1 MSGKTLYDKIFD
13 AHIVDFDKETGEYLI
28 YIDRHLIHEVTS
40 PQAFDGLRIRGIGVH
55 CPNKVLAVADHN
67 TPTKKQE
74 SIDKIEDEVSKNQLQ
89 TLDKN
94 VKEFGIKNYH
104 PMCEKNNGI
113 IHIVAPEI
121 GFSQPATTIVCGDS
135 HTSTHGAFGA
145 LAFGIGTSQ
154 VEQVFATQTLK
165 IKKNKNMRITING
178 KLKPN
183 VFAKDVILYVISKI
197 GTGGG
202 TGYTIEFTGDVIK
215 NLSVE
220 GRMTI
225 CNMAIEA
232 GARSGIIAPDEKV
245 FEYFRNKKYCNISVK
260 DYNKTADFEKNDE
273 FFNKKVEYWKQFY
286 TDADAVFDKEFTFN
300 GEDIEPQITCRTSP
314 EDSISIY
321 DKVPKAINES
331 KQKALEYIGISAGVK
346 MADVEFS
353 NVFIGSCTNG
363 RIEDLREV
371 AKCLDEIEKYT
382 GKSAKVSV
390 KIKQALVVSGS
401 NVLKFQAER
410 EGIADKIIKA
420 GFEWRN
426 PGCSMCLGM
435 NEDKLPPYARCASTS
450 NRNFEGRQ
458 GYLSRT
464 HLCSPRTATIIA
476 VFGKIDLDFINWCK
490 ENEF

>member
-1 MSGKTLYDKIFD
+1 MAKTLYDKIFD
-13 AHIVDFDKETGEYLI
+13 AHIVDFDNETGEYLI

-40 PQAFDGLRIRGIGVH
+40 PQAFDGLRIRSIGVR
-55 CPNKVLAVADHN
+55 CPDKVLAVADHN
-67 TPTKKQE
+67 IPTKKQE
-74 SIDKIEDEVSKNQLQ
+74 SIDKIEDEVSKNQLR

-113 IHIVAPEI
+113 VHVVAPEI
-121 GFSQPATTIVCGDS
+121 GFAQPATTIVCGDS

-183 VFAKDVILYVISKI
+183 VFAKDVILYIISKI
-197 GTGGG
+197 GTSGG
-202 TGYTIEFTGDVIK
+202 TGYTIEFDGDVIK

-232 GARSGIIAPDEKV
+232 GARSGIIAPDEKIL
-245 FEYFRNKKYCNISVK
+245 NILEAK
-260 DYNKTADFEKNDE
+260 NTAIFHE
-273 FFNKKVEYWKQFY
+273 FFNKKVEYWKQFF
-286 TDADAVFDKEFTFN
+286 TDEDAVFDKEFAFN
-300 GEDIEPQITCRTSP
+300 GEDIEPQITWGTSP

-321 DKVPKAINES
+321 EKIPQPKNES
-331 KQKALEYIGISAGVK
+331 KQKALEYMGLKAGYNI
-346 MADVEFS
+346 ADVEFS

-371 AKCLDEIEKYT
+371 VRCLDEIEKYT
-382 GKSAKVSV
+382 EKPAKVND
-390 KIKQALVVSGS
+390 KINAIVVPGS
-401 NVLKFQAER
+401 NVVKFQAER

-476 VFGKIDLDFINWCK
+476 VFGKIDLDFIK
-490 ENEF
+490 SFDL

>member
-13 AHIVDFDKETGEYLI
+13 AHIVDFDKATGEYLI

-40 PQAFDGLRIRGIGVH
+40 PQAFDGLRIRGIGVR
-55 CPNKVLAVADHN
+55 CPNKVIAVADHN

-74 SIDKIEDEVSKNQLQ
+74 SIDKIEDDVSKNQLQ

-113 IHIVAPEI
+113 IHVVAPEI
-121 GFSQPATTIVCGDS
+121 GFAQPATTIVCGDS

-145 LAFGIGTSQ
+145 LSFGIGTSQ

-165 IKKNKNMRITING
+165 VKKNKNMRITING

-202 TGYTIEFTGDVIK
+202 TGYTIEFAGDVIK

-245 FEYFRNKKYCNISVK
+245 FEYFRNKKYCNIAVK

-273 FFNKKVEYWKQFY
+273 FFNKKVAYWKQFY
-286 TDADAVFDKEFTFN
+286 TDTDAVFDKAFTFN
-300 GEDIEPQITCRTSP
+300 GDDIEPQITWGTSP

-321 DKVPKAINES
+321 DKVPKATSES
-331 KQKALEYIGISAGVK
+331 KQKALEYIGLSVDENI
-346 MADVEFS
+346 ADVEFS

-371 AKCLDEIEKYT
+371 ARALDDIEKYT
-382 GKSAKVSV
+382 GKPAKVSE
-390 KIKQALVVSGS
+390 KITAIVVPGS
-401 NVLKFQAER
+401 NVVKFQAER

-490 ENEF
+490 ENKF

>member
-1 MSGKTLYDKIFD
+1 MSGKTLYDKIFEK
-13 AHIVDFDKETGEYLI
+13 HIVDFDNKTGEYLI

-40 PQAFDGLRIRGIGVH
+40 PQAFDGLRIRGIGVR
-55 CPNKVLAVADHN
+55 CPNKIIAVADHN

-74 SIDKIEDEVSKNQLQ
+74 SIDKIEDKTSRNQLN

-104 PMCEKNNGI
+104 PMCDKNNGI

-121 GFSQPATTIVCGDS
+121 GFAQPATTIVCGDS

-165 IKKNKNMRITING
+165 IKKNKNMRIRING
-178 KLKPN
+178 KLNKN
-183 VFAKDVILYVISKI
+183 VFAKDVILYIISKI
-197 GTGGG
+197 GTSGG
-202 TGYTIEFTGDVIK
+202 TGYTIEFCGDVIE
-215 NLSVE
+215 NMSVE
-220 GRMTI
+220 ERMTV

-260 DYNKTADFEKNDE
+260 DYNKNIEFKTNDDFYNQ
-273 FFNKKVEYWKQFY
+273 KVDYWKQFY
-286 TDADAVFDKEFTFN
+286 SDNDAVFDKEFEFN
-300 GEDIEPQITCRTSP
+300 GEDIEPQITWGTSP

-321 DKVPKAINES
+321 ENIPEAKNES
-331 KQKALEYIGISAGVK
+331 KQKALRYMDFSSGINISNI
-346 MADVEFS
+346 EFS

-371 AKCLDEIEKYT
+371 ARCIDEIEKYI
-382 GKSAKVSV
+382 GEEAKINE
-390 KIKQALVVSGS
+390 KIKPAIIVPGS
-401 NVLKFQAER
+401 NIVKFQAER
-410 EGIADKIIKA
+410 EGLADKFIKA
-420 GFEWRN
+420 GFEWRK

-435 NEDKLPPYARCASTS
+435 NEDKLQPYDRCASTS

-464 HLCSPRTATIIA
+464 HLCSPRMATIIA
-476 VFGKIDLDFINWCK
+476 VFGKINLDFIDSCK
-490 ENEF
+490 

>member
-1 MSGKTLYDKIFD
+1 MAKTLYDKIFD
-13 AHIVDFDKETGEYLI
+13 AHIVDFDKKTGEYLI

-40 PQAFDGLRIRGIGVH
+40 PQAFDGLRIRGIGVR
-55 CPNKVLAVADHN
+55 CQDKVLAVADHN

-74 SIDKIEDEVSKNQLQ
+74 SINDIADETSKNQLK
-89 TLDKN
+89 TLDEN
-94 VKEFGIKNYH
+94 VEKFGIKNYH
-104 PMCEKNNGI
+104 PMGEKNNGI

-121 GFSQPATTIVCGDS
+121 GFAQPTTTIVCGDS

-183 VFAKDVILYVISKI
+183 VFAKDVILYLISQI
-197 GTGGG
+197 GSGGG
-202 TGYTIEFTGDVIK
+202 TGYTIEFAGDVIK
-215 NLSVE
+215 NMSVE

-232 GARSGIIAPDEKV
+232 GARSGIIAPDDKV
-245 FEYFRNKKYCNISVK
+245 FEYFRNKKYCNISVN
-260 DYNKTADFEKNDE
+260 DYNKAADFEKNDKFYVE
-273 FFNKKVEYWKQFY
+273 KMEYWKQFY
-286 TDADAVFDKEFTFN
+286 TDADAIFDKEFTFN
-300 GEDIEPQITCRTSP
+300 GEDIEPQITWGTSP

-321 DKVPKAINES
+321 DRVPVAKNES

-371 AKCLDEIEKYT
+371 AKTIDEIEKYT
-382 GKSAKVSV
+382 GKPAKVND
-390 KIKQALVVSGS
+390 KINAIVVPGS
-401 NVLKFQAER
+401 NVVKFQAER

-476 VFGKIDLDFINWCK
+476 IFGKIDLDFIDWCK

>member
-13 AHIVDFDKETGEYLI
+13 AHVVDFDKAKGEYLV

-40 PQAFDGLRIRGIGVH
+40 PQAFDGLRIRGIGVR
-55 CPNKVLAVADHN
+55 CPNKVIAVADHN

-74 SIDKIEDEVSKNQLQ
+74 SIDKIDDETSRNQLS

-94 VKEFGIKNYH
+94 VKEFGIVNYH

-113 IHIVAPEI
+113 IHIVAPEM
-121 GFSQPATTIVCGDS
+121 GFAQPATTIVCGDS

-154 VEQVFATQTLK
+154 VEQIFATQTLK
-165 IKKNKNMRITING
+165 IKRNKNMRITING

-197 GTGGG
+197 GTSGG
-202 TGYTIEFTGDVIK
+202 TGYTIEFTGDVIR
-215 NLSVE
+215 NMSVE

-260 DYNKTADFEKNDE
+260 DYNKAAEFEKNDKFYTE
-273 FFNKKVEYWKQFY
+273 KVEYWKQFY

-300 GEDIEPQITCRTSP
+300 GEDIDPQITWGTSP

-321 DKVPKAINES
+321 YTVPTAKSES

-346 MADVEFS
+346 MEDVNFS

-371 AKCLDEIEKYT
+371 ARALDDIEKYT
-382 GKSAKVSV
+382 GKPAKVSE
-390 KIKQALVVSGS
+390 KITAIVVPGS
-401 NVLKFQAER
+401 NVVKMQAER
-410 EGIADKIIKA
+410 ESIAEKIIAA

-464 HLCSPRTATIIA
+464 HLCSPRIATVIA
-476 VFGKIDLDFINWCK
+476 VFGKIDVDFCK
-490 ENEF
+490 KF

>member
-1 MSGKTLYDKIFD
+1 
-13 AHIVDFDKETGEYLI
+13 
-28 YIDRHLIHEVTS
+28 
-40 PQAFDGLRIRGIGVH
+40 
-55 CPNKVLAVADHN
+55 
-67 TPTKKQE
+67 
-74 SIDKIEDEVSKNQLQ
+74 
-89 TLDKN
+89 
-94 VKEFGIKNYH
+94 
-104 PMCEKNNGI
+104 MCEKNNGI

-121 GFSQPATTIVCGDS
+121 GFAQPATTIVCGDS
-135 HTSTHGAFGA
+135 HTSTHGAIGA

-165 IKKNKNMRITING
+165 IKKNKNMRITIDG

-202 TGYTIEFTGDVIK
+202 TGYTIEFTGDVIRSM
-215 NLSVE
+215 SVE

-245 FEYFRNKKYCNISVK
+245 FEYFKHKKYCNISVK
-260 DYNKTADFEKNDE
+260 DYNKRDDEFEKNDKFYAE
-273 FFNKKVEYWKQFY
+273 KVAYWKQFY
-286 TDADAVFDKEFTFN
+286 TDEDAVFDKEFTFN
-300 GEDIEPQITCRTSP
+300 GKDIDPQITWGTSP

-321 DKVPKAINES
+321 DKVPEAITES
-331 KQKALEYIGISAGVK
+331 KQRALEYIGVSAGTNI
-346 MADVEFS
+346 ADVEFT
-353 NVFIGSCTNG
+353 NIFIGSCTNG

-371 AKCLDEIEKYT
+371 VETLDEIEKYT
-382 GKSAKVSV
+382 GKPAKVNE

-401 NVLKFQAER
+401 NVVKFQAER
-410 EGIADKIIKA
+410 EGIAEKIINA

-435 NEDKLPPYARCASTS
+435 NEDRLQPYARCASTS

-464 HLCSPRTATIIA
+464 HLCSPRIATIIA
-476 VFGKIDLDFINWCK
+476 VFGKIDLGFCK
-490 ENEF
+490 KF